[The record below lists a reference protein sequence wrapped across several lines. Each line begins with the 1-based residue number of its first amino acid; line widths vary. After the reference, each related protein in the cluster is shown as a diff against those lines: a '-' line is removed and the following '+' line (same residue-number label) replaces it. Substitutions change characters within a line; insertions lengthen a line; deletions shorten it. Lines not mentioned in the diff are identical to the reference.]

1 MSPPH
6 HTPTI
11 FCSQCGTPAQVC
23 PCGETHRLYAV
34 EVCGRCTATGGMPVP
49 IVTRSRWSCLALVTL
64 VSGVFIAGAMLA
76 LRLHQAVGLSLWLTL
91 PVMLGLGLALGW
103 YGSATSDVPI
113 EEP

>member
-11 FCSQCGTPAQVC
+11 FCSQCGPPAQVC
-23 PCGETHRLYAV
+23 PCGETHSLYTV
-34 EVCGRCTATGGMPVP
+34 EVCGRCTAPGGMPGPMVP
-49 IVTRSRWSCLALVTL
+49 RPRWSCLALVTL

-76 LRLHQAVGLSLWLTL
+76 LRLYQAVGLSLCLTL
-91 PVMLGLGLALGW
+91 PAKLGLGVALGW
-103 YGSATSDVPI
+103 YVSANIDVPL

>member
-23 PCGETHRLYAV
+23 PCGETHHLYTV

-49 IVTRSRWSCLALVTL
+49 IGDAP
-64 VSGVFIAGAMLA
+64 A
-76 LRLHQAVGLSLWLTL
+76 
-91 PVMLGLGLALGW
+91 LGLPGPRRQCLRRVSRRGHAGTAPPPGRRAQPLAHAARDAGPRVGARLVWVGHH
-103 YGSATSDVPI
+103 
-113 EEP
+113 